1 MAASLPLPRQIL
13 VHGHWTLNGV
23 KMSKSLGNVVSP
35 SETLAT
41 YPPDVIR
48 YYMIKYGG
56 QEADGNWNES
66 SIRSRSTFL
75 VNTWGNLIS
84 RMMSPT
90 MKLRAAVRHAFNG
103 EDYVGKDSYFPDED
117 QKLRVAVE
125 TAIDVYRFNMNNLNF
140 ETALTVLDNLWRA
153 VTPPSYSR

>member
-1 MAASLPLPRQIL
+1 MAAALPLPRQFL

-35 SETLAT
+35 SEILAT
-41 YPPDVIR
+41 YPSDVIR

-66 SIRSRSTFL
+66 SIRNRYTFI

-84 RMMSPT
+84 RMMSPK

-103 EDYVGKDSYFPDED
+103 DDYVAKDSYFPDED
-117 QKLRVAVE
+117 QNLRVAVE
-125 TAIDVYRFNMNNLNF
+125 TAIDVYRFNMNSLNF
-140 ETALTVLDNLWRA
+140 ERALTVLDNLWRT
-153 VTPPSYSR
+153 VTPP